1 MATVTF
7 DIDIIDPDDD
17 EDTEELVADEVRRLV
32 DYILERAVENSGGA
46 EIHEAVVILG
56 NAIETARAMMGEQ
69 ATGRLN

>member
-56 NAIETARAMMGEQ
+56 NAIETVRAMMGEQ